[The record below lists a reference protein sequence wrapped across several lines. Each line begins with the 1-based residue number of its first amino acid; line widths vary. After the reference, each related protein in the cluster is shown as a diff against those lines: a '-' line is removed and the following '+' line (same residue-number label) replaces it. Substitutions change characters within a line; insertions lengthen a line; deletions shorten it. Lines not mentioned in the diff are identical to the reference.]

1 MDNGRLNIGS
11 FCSVSMNSRNNIV
24 FSLDYLLQIKVD
36 CFVNLVA
43 CRLAVYWSVFQ
54 NMPSCPGEV
63 LESP

>member
-1 MDNGRLNIGS
+1 
-11 FCSVSMNSRNNIV
+11 MNSRNSIV

-36 CFVNLVA
+36 CCVNLVA